1 MRGQKM
7 RFQLTAVSL
16 ACAALLS
23 ACGGGGGGGGG
34 EGGATGNKSQSV
46 DFAFPGARY
55 MLTPTKP
62 LVATASSGLPVTFK
76 SNTPSTCSIDG
87 VNLVVLKGGEC
98 SVEAT
103 QAGDSTYMPASA
115 RQLFNVLKHTQ
126 FVNFA
131 SPGFQSI
138 TGTPPALVA
147 TAESGAPVTFSSDTP
162 VVCTV
167 SGAKLTLVSKGTC
180 SITATQAG
188 NDSYDVGTAK
198 AVFVVGDDK
207 PPVLTVMSGFK
218 SASQTIEGGNIFP
231 WAGSNKDGWWCADSN
246 WCSAKLNA
254 DGSFSWRYSIQPKDP
269 KHPNTED
276 YIGAYY
282 GMDIDIG
289 GVSISN
295 SGNTTAGLMV
305 GNQSSLKLKFGQ
317 NAEWF
322 GTPTNDV
329 KVILVLGHYVK
340 KANGDSCNIALT
352 ASVKAVAAAP
362 TAYEMQLSNFT
373 GFDNSCDLSGLKA
386 ATELTSFPI
395 VRVKLAASSPN
406 VSVLGT
412 PEPNPSYPTVL
423 TLVGGITIE

>member
-23 ACGGGGGGGGG
+23 ACGGGGGGSG
-34 EGGATGNKSQSV
+34 EGGATGTRSQSV

-55 MLTPTKP
+55 MLTPSKP

-76 SNTPSTCSIDG
+76 SNTPGTCRVDG

-98 SVEAT
+98 SVDAT

-147 TAESGAPVTFSSDTP
+147 TAESGGAVTFSSDTP
-162 VVCTV
+162 TVCTV

-188 NDSYDVGTAK
+188 NDSYEVGSWK

-218 SASQTIEGGNIFP
+218 SASQTIEGGNISP
-231 WAGSNKDGWWCADSN
+231 WAGSNKDGWWCSDSN
-246 WCSAKLNA
+246 WCSSKLNA
-254 DGSFSWRYSIQPKDP
+254 DGSFTFQYVIQPKDP
-269 KHPNTED
+269 NHPNTD
-276 YIGAYY
+276 DGIGAYY
-282 GMDIDIG
+282 GFDINLA
-289 GVSISN
+289 GVNIS
-295 SGNTTAGLMV
+295 STGDTTTGLQV
-305 GNQSSLKLKFGQ
+305 SKQSVVKLKFGQ
-317 NAEWF
+317 NDEWF
-322 GTPTNDV
+322 KSATNSL
-329 KVILVLGHYVK
+329 KVILVLGHYAK
-340 KANGDSCNIALT
+340 KANGENCNVAVT

-362 TAYEMQLSNFT
+362 TAYEMQLSGFT
-373 GFDNSCDLSGLKA
+373 GFEKSCDLSGLKA
-386 ATELTSFPI
+386 DVELATYPI
-395 VRVKLAASSPN
+395 VRVQLSAAQPN

-412 PEPNPSYPTVL
+412 PEPYPSYPTAL
-423 TLVGGITIE
+423 TVVGGITIE